1 MINLGEL
8 HQLYTQGTQ
17 FYTSCSKAIFTAPN
31 TVCSAVQLCKCKA
44 AAEHLHPEVLRLL
57 KDLKDN
63 RHIALN
69 TITACVM

>member
-1 MINLGEL
+1 MMDPGEL
-8 HQLYTQGTQ
+8 HQLYTPGTQ
-17 FYTSCSKAIFTAPN
+17 FYTSCSEAIFTAPN
-31 TVCSAVQLCKCKA
+31 SVCSSVQLCNCKA
-44 AAEHLHPEVLRLL
+44 TAEYLHPEVLCLL